1 MNQTKDCRLFTLYAI
16 AFTSSLGSLSWGYNI
31 SIFNALRVYLQTTVF
46 PEASPQSISL
56 LASSL
61 TVGAALGSLQ
71 AGKLVNSFG
80 RHKTLVYSDIL
91 GIVGCI
97 LCMIQYLPFMLIGR
111 AIGGFLIGIN
121 GVGIALYNVEMVPV
135 QLKGIMSSI
144 SMTFQASGIF
154 LSLAAGFFVP
164 EIGRYS
170 EFWRLL
176 SGLPIVFH
184 VVRALIFQYVFKYE
198 TPLYLVMNDRVEEA
212 KEVLQSIYTAN
223 LDKHMDKVLKDKEAL
238 TMNGNPTMRDM
249 LSPKYRRAFLVGI
262 FVMSGIQFCGFSPI
276 FMFFNIFIAE
286 SADNNPETISLFATM
301 MGVMSVIAAIA
312 ANIFV
317 EKYGRRPLLIYGM
330 GLMCITQTLYAVT
343 GYILGQ
349 DSSLLKYIIMI
360 WPLFYRISVGTL
372 AYVNAAEVAPSVGVS
387 MIVCSNWVFAFINV
401 QSFLPMLKMIGV
413 NGVMLVYAFYG
424 AVSVKMY
431 QWYVIESKGRTKA
444 EMLKLYNEREF
455 GSKVGGENG
464 MELKQILICKE

>member
-1 MNQTKDCRLFTLYAI
+1 MDQPKDCKLWTLYAI

-46 PEASPQSISL
+46 PNASPQSISL

-71 AGKLVNSFG
+71 AGRLANSYG
-80 RHKTLVYSDIL
+80 RLKTLIWSDVL
-91 GIVGCI
+91 GIIGCI
-97 LCMIQYLPFMLIGR
+97 LCMIQFLPFMLIGR

-121 GVGIALYNVEMVPV
+121 GVVISLYNVEMVPV
-135 QLKGIMSSI
+135 HLKGIMASI

-164 EIGRYS
+164 EIGS
-170 EFWRLL
+170 ASQVWRILF
-176 SGLPIVFH
+176 GLPLIFH
-184 VVRALIFQYVFKYE
+184 AVRALVFRYIFNYE
-198 TPLYLVMNDRVEEA
+198 TPLYLVMNDKVDEA
-212 KEVLQSIYTAN
+212 KEVLQSVYTDN
-223 LDKHMDKVLKDKEAL
+223 FGKHLDKVFKDKEAL
-238 TMNGNPTMRDM
+238 TLNGNLTMRDM
-249 LSPKYRRAFLVGI
+249 LSPKYRRAFLVGV

-312 ANIFV
+312 ANVFV
-317 EKYGRRPLLIYGM
+317 ERFGRRPLLIYGM
-330 GLMCITQTLYAVT
+330 ALMCITQACYALL
-343 GYILGQ
+343 GYLGGPENP
-349 DSSLLKYIIMI
+349 LLKYVIMI

-387 MIVCSNWVFAFINV
+387 MIVCSNWVFAFLNV
-401 QSFLPMLKMIGV
+401 QSFLPLLNMVGV
-413 NGVMLVYAFYG
+413 NGVMLVYAMYG
-424 AVSVKMY
+424 LISVKMY
-431 QWYVIESKGRTKA
+431 QRYVIESKGRTKA

-455 GSKVGGENG
+455 KGGMSENYVE
-464 MELKQILICKE
+464 MKQILIEKN